1 MAQKQLHELLQDDQE
16 PFQLKNYIADRRCQ
30 LKKPSIPKTNLVQ
43 VKKRKPISQK
53 HFCKNVCLFSF
64 QNSPDPRKS
73 PLFQCSPPKSPCK
86 SPNAIFLH
94 IPARTAALL
103 LEAAVRV
110 QKQSSSPKTKSQNNG
125 FGLFGTLLKKLT
137 HRNKTRNHE
146 IRTGN
151 HGGKVSVKEILRW
164 NSSVGRENLS
174 NERDHRKQEQEQ
186 GQEIIMVDSSINEK
200 CGCEMGFNSCCSSHI
215 GRPSSEV
222 WSEKSLDL
230 DFDTSSSTSQSE
242 EDQNIDHFVKKD
254 IIDHGD
260 FASNDKQCFCDSPF
274 HFVLQRSPSTG
285 CRTPD
290 FSSPVTSPSRRIFE
304 GKESKGDVE
313 SLKKFEEQDEEEKE
327 EEDKEQCSPVSVL
340 DPPFEDDDDGNDDH
354 NEDGGFDLECSYAIV
369 QRAKK
374 QLLQKLRRF
383 EKLADLDPVELER
396 RMAEQEEEEEE
407 EEVSDLEEE
416 EQRSED
422 DELISPD
429 REKNIETFILEEIRS
444 KSSFYLPRKI
454 QRDMK
459 RLISDL
465 IVEEGGGNFFYR
477 ESMAKRICK
486 RLESW
491 KEVESNTIDMMVG
504 QDFRRELDGWKGNR
518 QQVEET
524 ALEIELGI
532 VGLLV
537 EELSDRKS
545 VV

>member
-1 MAQKQLHELLQDDQE
+1 MAQKQLQELLQDDQE
-16 PFQLKNYIADRRCQ
+16 PFQLKSYIADRRCQ
-30 LKKPSIPKTNLVQ
+30 LQRLGIPKTNLVQ

-53 HFCKNVCLFSF
+53 RFCKNVCLFSF

-73 PLFQCSPPKSPCK
+73 PLFQRSPPKSPCK

-110 QKQSSSPKTKSQNNG
+110 QKQSSSPKTKSQKEWLG
-125 FGLFGTLLKKLT
+125 VEIYP
-137 HRNKTRNHE
+137 TRE
-146 IRTGN
+146 ITA
-151 HGGKVSVKEILRW
+151 S
-164 NSSVGRENLS
+164 RE
-174 NERDHRKQEQEQ
+174 QEQEQ
-186 GQEIIMVDSSINEK
+186 GQEIIMVDASINEK
-200 CGCEMGFNSCCSSHI
+200 CGCETGFNSCCSSHI
-215 GRPSSEV
+215 DRPSSEV

-242 EDQNIDHFVKKD
+242 DQNIDHFVNED

-260 FASNDKQCFCDSPF
+260 FSSNDKQYFCDSPF
-274 HFVLQRSPSTG
+274 HFALQRSPSTG

-290 FSSPVTSPSRRIFE
+290 FSSPVTSPSRHIFE
-304 GKESKGDVE
+304 GKENNGDEE
-313 SLKKFEEQDEEEKE
+313 SLEKLKEQNDEEEK

-354 NEDGGFDLECSYAIV
+354 NEDDGFDMECSYAFV

-383 EKLADLDPVELER
+383 ERLADLDPVELER
-396 RMAEQEEEEEE
+396 RMAEQEDDEEEEA
-407 EEVSDLEEE
+407 SDLEEE
-416 EQRSED
+416 EHRRED
-422 DELISPD
+422 DELISSD
-429 REKNIETFILEEIRS
+429 REKNIETFILEEIHS
-444 KSSFYLPRKI
+444 KSTFHLPRKI
-454 QRDMK
+454 QIDMK

-465 IVEEGGGNFFYR
+465 IVEEGGENVLYR
-477 ESMAKRICK
+477 ESMGKRICK

-491 KEVESNTIDMMVG
+491 TEVESNTIDMMVG
-504 QDFRRELDGWKGNR
+504 QDFRRELDGWRGSR
-518 QQVEET
+518 EQVEET

-537 EELSDRKS
+537 EELSEELIA
-545 VV
+545 

>member
-16 PFQLKNYIADRRCQ
+16 PFQLKSYIADRRCQ
-30 LKKPSIPKTNLVQ
+30 LQRLGIPKTNLVQ

-53 HFCKNVCLFSF
+53 RFCKNVCLFSF

-73 PLFQCSPPKSPCK
+73 PLFQRSPPKSPCK

-110 QKQSSSPKTKSQNNG
+110 QKQSSSPKTKSQKNG

-137 HRNKTRNHE
+137 HRNKTRSHE
-146 IRTGN
+146 IGAGN
-151 HGGKVSVKEILRW
+151 HGAKVSVKEILRW
-164 NSSVGRENLS
+164 NSSVGRGNLS
-174 NERDHRKQEQEQ
+174 NQRDHRQQEQEQ
-186 GQEIIMVDSSINEK
+186 GQEIIMVDASIDEK
-200 CGCEMGFNSCCSSHI
+200 CGCETGFNSCCSSHI
-215 GRPSSEV
+215 DRPSSEV

-242 EDQNIDHFVKKD
+242 DQNIDHFVNED

-260 FASNDKQCFCDSPF
+260 FSSNDKQYFCDSPF
-274 HFVLQRSPSTG
+274 HFALQRSPSTG

-290 FSSPVTSPSRRIFE
+290 FSSPVTSPSRHIFE
-304 GKESKGDVE
+304 GKENNGDEE
-313 SLKKFEEQDEEEKE
+313 SLEKLKEQNDEEEK

-354 NEDGGFDLECSYAIV
+354 NEDDGFDMECSYAFV

-383 EKLADLDPVELER
+383 ERLADLDPVELER
-396 RMAEQEEEEEE
+396 RMAEQEDDEEEEA
-407 EEVSDLEEE
+407 SDLEEE
-416 EQRSED
+416 EHRRED
-422 DELISPD
+422 DELISSD
-429 REKNIETFILEEIRS
+429 REKNIETFILEEIHS
-444 KSSFYLPRKI
+444 KSSFHLPRKI
-454 QRDMK
+454 QIDMK

-465 IVEEGGGNFFYR
+465 IVEEGGENVFYR
-477 ESMAKRICK
+477 ESMGKRICK

-491 KEVESNTIDMMVG
+491 TEVESNTIDMMVG
-504 QDFRRELDGWKGNR
+504 QDFRRELDGWRGSR
-518 QQVEET
+518 EQVEET

-537 EELSDRKS
+537 EELSEELIA
-545 VV
+545 